1 MQVKSHWMK
10 IENRLMFK
18 NYIDLIRPAQ
28 YFKNLFIFA
37 PLFFGLKITNID
49 LLLRVFLAFL
59 SFSLIASAVY
69 IFNDYHDVEEDKLHP
84 TKKNRPLA
92 SGSISKKKALLLML
106 TLLLAG
112 LIGASLSGRQ
122 MLYIVFVYLSLNGAY
137 TLKLK
142 HVAIIDV
149 FIIAIGFVLRLFI
162 GSAVTSIQLSMWI
175 ILMTF
180 LLALFLALAKRRDDV
195 LVFLSDG
202 AKVRKVIDGYNL
214 DVVNSAIT
222 ILASVTIVSYIMYTV
237 SPEIIKRAH
246 TDKLYLS
253 VIFVL
258 LGIMRYLQVAF
269 VDKKSGSPTDVL
281 LRDRFIQLTIL
292 GWVLTLWILIY

>member
-1 MQVKSHWMK
+1 M
-10 IENRLMFK
+10 LK
-18 NYIDLIRPAQ
+18 NYIDLMRPSQ

-37 PLFFGLKITNID
+37 PLFFGLKITNIE
-49 LLLRVFLAFL
+49 LLLSTFVAFL

-92 SGSISKKKALLLML
+92 SGSISKKAALLLML
-106 TLLLAG
+106 MLLLVG
-112 LIGASLSGRQ
+112 LCIFSLLGRQ
-122 MLYIVFVYLSLNGAY
+122 MLYIVFVYLVINIAY
-137 TLKLK
+137 TIKLK

-162 GSAVTSIQLSMWI
+162 GSAVTNIELSMWI

-195 LVFLSDG
+195 LIFLSSGDK
-202 AKVRKVIDGYNL
+202 ARKVIDGYNI
-214 DVVNSAIT
+214 DIVNLSMT
-222 ILASVTIVSYIMYTV
+222 IIASVNIVSYIMYTV
-237 SPEIIKRAH
+237 SPEVIKKAH

-253 VIFVL
+253 VVFVL
-258 LGIMRYLQVAF
+258 LGIMRYLQITF
-269 VDKKSGSPTDVL
+269 VEKKSGSPSDIL
-281 LRDRFIQLTIL
+281 LRDRFIQLTIS
-292 GWVLTLWILIY
+292 GWILTLWILIY

>member
-1 MQVKSHWMK
+1 M
-10 IENRLMFK
+10 
-18 NYIDLIRPAQ
+18 RPSQ

-37 PLFFGLKITNID
+37 PLFFGLKIANIE
-49 LLLRVFLAFL
+49 LLLRTFFAFL

-69 IFNDYHDVEEDKLHP
+69 VFNDYHDVEEDKRHP
-84 TKKNRPLA
+84 TKNNRPLA
-92 SGSISKKKALLLML
+92 SGSISKKAALLLML
-106 TLLLAG
+106 MLLLAG
-112 LIGASLSGRQ
+112 LSIASLLDQ
-122 MLYIVFVYLSLNGAY
+122 QIIYIVFVYLILNIAY

-162 GSAVTSIQLSMWI
+162 GSAVTKIELSLWI

-195 LVFLSDG
+195 LIFLSRGD
-202 AKVRKVIDGYNL
+202 KVRKAIDGYNL
-214 DVVNSAIT
+214 DILNISMT
-222 ILASVTIVSYIMYTV
+222 IIASVTIVSYVMYTV
-237 SPEIIKRAH
+237 SPEVIKKAH

-258 LGIMRYLQVAF
+258 LGIMRHLQITF
-269 VDKKSGSPTDVL
+269 VEMNSGSPTDVL
-281 LRDRFIQLTIL
+281 LRDRFIQLTIA
-292 GWVLTLWILIY
+292 GWILTIWMLIY

>member
-1 MQVKSHWMK
+1 M
-10 IENRLMFK
+10 
-18 NYIDLIRPAQ
+18 RPSQ

-37 PLFFGLKITNID
+37 PLFFGLKITNIE
-49 LLLRVFLAFL
+49 LLLSTFVAFL

-92 SGSISKKKALLLML
+92 SGSISKKAALLLML
-106 TLLLAG
+106 MLLLVG
-112 LIGASLSGRQ
+112 LCIFSLLGRQ
-122 MLYIVFVYLSLNGAY
+122 MLYIVFVYLVINIAY
-137 TLKLK
+137 TIKLK

-162 GSAVTSIQLSMWI
+162 GSAVTNVELSMWI

-195 LVFLSDG
+195 LIFLSSGD
-202 AKVRKVIDGYNL
+202 KTRKVIDGYNI
-214 DVVNSAIT
+214 DIVNLSMT
-222 ILASVTIVSYIMYTV
+222 IIASVNIVSYIMYTV
-237 SPEIIKRAH
+237 SPEVIKKAH

-253 VIFVL
+253 VVFVL
-258 LGIMRYLQVAF
+258 LGIMRYLQITF
-269 VDKKSGSPTDVL
+269 VEKKSGSPSDIL
-281 LRDRFIQLTIL
+281 LRDRFIQLTIS
-292 GWVLTLWILIY
+292 GWILTLWILIY

>member
-1 MQVKSHWMK
+1 M
-10 IENRLMFK
+10 
-18 NYIDLIRPAQ
+18 RPSQ

-37 PLFFGLKITNID
+37 PLFFGLKITNIE
-49 LLLRVFLAFL
+49 LLLSAFVAFL

-92 SGSISKKKALLLML
+92 SGSISKKAALLLML
-106 TLLLAG
+106 MLLLVG
-112 LIGASLSGRQ
+112 LCIFSLLGRQ
-122 MLYIVFVYLSLNGAY
+122 MLYIVFVYLVINIAY
-137 TLKLK
+137 TIKLK

-162 GSAVTSIQLSMWI
+162 GSAVTNVELSMWI

-195 LVFLSDG
+195 LIFLSSGD
-202 AKVRKVIDGYNL
+202 KTRKVIDGYNI
-214 DVVNSAIT
+214 DIVNLSMT
-222 ILASVTIVSYIMYTV
+222 IIASVNIVSYIMYTV
-237 SPEIIKRAH
+237 SPEVIKKAH

-253 VIFVL
+253 VVFVL
-258 LGIMRYLQVAF
+258 LGIMRYLQITF
-269 VDKKSGSPTDVL
+269 VEKKSGSPSDIL
-281 LRDRFIQLTIL
+281 LRDRFIQLTIS
-292 GWVLTLWILIY
+292 GWILTLWILIY

>member
-1 MQVKSHWMK
+1 M
-10 IENRLMFK
+10 LK
-18 NYIDLIRPAQ
+18 NYIDLMRPSQ

-37 PLFFGLKITNID
+37 PLFFGLKITNIE
-49 LLLRVFLAFL
+49 LLLSAFVAFL

-92 SGSISKKKALLLML
+92 SGSISKKAALLLML
-106 TLLLAG
+106 MLLLVG
-112 LIGASLSGRQ
+112 LCIFSLLGRQ
-122 MLYIVFVYLSLNGAY
+122 MLYIVFVYLVINIAY
-137 TLKLK
+137 TIKLK

-162 GSAVTSIQLSMWI
+162 GSAVTNIELSMWI

-195 LVFLSDG
+195 LIFLSSGDK
-202 AKVRKVIDGYNL
+202 ARKVIDGYNI
-214 DVVNSAIT
+214 DIVNLSMT
-222 ILASVTIVSYIMYTV
+222 IIASVNIVSYIMYTV
-237 SPEIIKRAH
+237 SPEVIKKAH

-253 VIFVL
+253 VVFVL
-258 LGIMRYLQVAF
+258 LGIMRYLQITF
-269 VDKKSGSPTDVL
+269 VEKKSGSPSDIL
-281 LRDRFIQLTIL
+281 LRDRFIQLTIS
-292 GWVLTLWILIY
+292 GWILTLWILIY

>member
-1 MQVKSHWMK
+1 M
-10 IENRLMFK
+10 
-18 NYIDLIRPAQ
+18 RPSQ

-37 PLFFGLKITNID
+37 PLFFGLKITNIE
-49 LLLRVFLAFL
+49 LLLSTFVAFL

-92 SGSISKKKALLLML
+92 SGSISKKAALLLML
-106 TLLLAG
+106 MLLLVG
-112 LIGASLSGRQ
+112 LCIFSLLGRQ
-122 MLYIVFVYLSLNGAY
+122 MLYIVFVYLVINIAY
-137 TLKLK
+137 TIKLK

-162 GSAVTSIQLSMWI
+162 GSAVTNIELSMWI

-195 LVFLSDG
+195 LIFLSSGDK
-202 AKVRKVIDGYNL
+202 ARKVIDGYNI
-214 DVVNSAIT
+214 DIVNLSMT
-222 ILASVTIVSYIMYTV
+222 IIASVNIVSYIMYTV
-237 SPEIIKRAH
+237 SPEVIKKAH

-253 VIFVL
+253 VVFVL
-258 LGIMRYLQVAF
+258 LGIMRYLQITF
-269 VDKKSGSPTDVL
+269 VEKKSGSPSDIL
-281 LRDRFIQLTIL
+281 LRDRFIQLTIS
-292 GWVLTLWILIY
+292 GWILTLWILIY